1 MDGKAGTTK
10 RKRKVLTIGTKVE
23 ILKELKHQSASSL
36 EKQYGVGVFTV
47 CDIKKNKEKI
57 RSFYLS
63 VEKKGQGDKRKAMK
77 KATDEQLDEAGKL
90 ARKLSCEQFPY
101 LFIFCHCMHS
111 ISVVYTDEN

>member
-10 RKRKVLTIGTKVE
+10 RKRKELTIRTKVE

-36 EKQYGVGVFTV
+36 AKQYGVGLSTV
-47 CDIKKNKEKI
+47 CNINNNEEKI

-77 KATDEQLDEAGKL
+77 KAADEHLDEAGKL
-90 ARKLSCEQFPY
+90 ASKLSCEQFPY
-101 LFIFCHCMHS
+101 IFLLLSLHA
-111 ISVVYTDEN
+111 